1 METTN
6 ENNPFVQLSH
16 LFVEN
21 QRQINTRSEELKR
34 RIEAMSSRLKRLS
47 KSLDSDVFES
57 DLTSIINLEEEARLI
72 ISVAKELEYQK
83 EQVENA
89 LEMLP
94 ASKKI
99 KLNK

>member
-1 METTN
+1 MDASS
-6 ENNPFVQLSH
+6 ENNPFIQLSH

-21 QRQINTRSEELKR
+21 QRQINTRAEDLKSR
-34 RIEAMSSRLKRLS
+34 VETMSNRLSRLS
-47 KSLDSDVFES
+47 KSLNNDIFEA
-57 DLTSIINLEEEARLI
+57 DLTSIINLEEEAKLI

-89 LEMLP
+89 LEMLT

>member
-1 METTN
+1 METSG

-21 QRQINTRSEELKR
+21 QRQINTRTEDLKR
-34 RIEAMSSRLKRLS
+34 RVEAMTNRLKRLT
-47 KSLDSDVFES
+47 KSLDVDVFET
-57 DLTSIINLEEEARLI
+57 DLTSIINLEEEAKLI

-89 LEMLP
+89 LEMLT

>member
-21 QRQINTRSEELKR
+21 QRQINTRSEDLKSR
-34 RIEAMSSRLKRLS
+34 VGTMSNRLNRLS
-47 KSLDSDVFES
+47 KSLEKDVFEA
-57 DLTSIINLEEEARLI
+57 DLTSIINLEEEAGLI

-89 LEMLP
+89 LEMLT